1 MGERMSSRPITEIN
15 IHCAA
20 TRPSWYADKTGAEK
34 VAEIN
39 RWHRDLGWRMIGY
52 HYVIDRDGK
61 FYRGRPEAM
70 AGAFEPKVNAH
81 GIGVCLVG
89 GYGSNATDAFENHYT
104 PEQDHTLRK
113 LIKALKDKHP
123 TISKVSGHNDYSSK
137 ACPGFKVGR
146 WLDGA
151 AQARTFAESGTAQG
165 AGVATA
171 ASGGLAVVEVA
182 RIVAE
187 AKPEI
192 QAAATEIQA
201 AKVEVQAAPVD
212 PLRWVLLA
220 VIVIGAGYAL
230 YRRWADWQAGRQ

>member
-1 MGERMSSRPITEIN
+1 MKRTITEIN
-15 IHCAA
+15 IHCSA
-20 TRPSWYADKTGAEK
+20 TRPQWMAGRPGLEK
-34 VAEIN
+34 VAEIR
-39 RWHRDLGWRMIGY
+39 RWHVQENGWDDIAY
-52 HYVIDRDGK
+52 HYLIDRDGK
-61 FYRGRPEAM
+61 FYRGRSEQKW
-70 AGAFEPKVNAH
+70 GAFEPKVNDRA
-81 GIGVCLVG
+81 IGVVLFG
-89 GYGSNATDAFENHYT
+89 GFGSNATDEFQKHYT
-104 PEQDHTLRK
+104 TAQEHTLRK

-123 TISKVSGHNDYSSK
+123 SISKVTGHNDYSPK

-146 WLDGA
+146 WLNGTA
-151 AQARTFAESGTAQG
+151 PTRTFAESGTAQG

-187 AKPEI
+187 VKPEI

-201 AKVEVQAAPVD
+201 ASVEVQAMPVD

-220 VIVIGAGYAL
+220 VVVIGAGYAL